1 MLKDCSLR
9 GNIGKRPDKRVI
21 QVELRFWNDPETG
34 LPHIYAHGVSER
46 EVQQVLSRPGL
57 NLPGGG
63 NSRSIMG
70 QTSAG
75 RYLKVVFV
83 PDVGGDTGFVV
94 TAYELR
100 GKALR
105 AYRRAIKRKKR

>member
-1 MLKDCSLR
+1 M
-9 GNIGKRPDKRVI
+9 
-21 QVELRFWNDPETG
+21 ELRFWKDPESG
-34 LPHIYAHGVSER
+34 LPHIYEHGVTEE
-46 EVQQVLSRPGL
+46 EVRQVLSRPRL
-57 NLPGGG
+57 NLRSGG

-83 PDVGGDTGFVV
+83 PDFDGASGFVV

-100 GKALR
+100 GKGLR
-105 AYRRAIKRKKR
+105 AYRRATRRRKR

>member
-1 MLKDCSLR
+1 M
-9 GNIGKRPDKRVI
+9 
-21 QVELRFWNDPETG
+21 ELRFWNDPETG
-34 LPHIYAHGVSER
+34 LPHIYAHGVTED
-46 EVQQVLSRPGL
+46 EVRQVLIRPGL
-57 NLPGGG
+57 NVRAVG

-70 QTSAG
+70 QTSVG

-83 PDVGGDTGFVV
+83 PDPGGDSGFVV

-105 AYRRAIKRKKR
+105 AFRRAIKSKKQ

>member
-1 MLKDCSLR
+1 M
-9 GNIGKRPDKRVI
+9 
-21 QVELRFWNDPETG
+21 ELRFWKDPETG
-34 LPHIYAHGVSER
+34 LPHIYEHGVTEE
-46 EVQQVLSRPGL
+46 EVRQVLNRARL
-57 NLPGGG
+57 NLRGGG

-83 PDVGGDTGFVV
+83 PDPDGASGFVV

-100 GKALR
+100 GKGLR
-105 AYRRAIKRKKR
+105 AYRRATRRRKR